1 MPEYDV
7 IIRNGTIVDGTG
19 GLPAYRGDVAITQG
33 KIAWISGRIKASAT
47 KELDAT
53 RCIVAPGAIDLHTHY
68 DLQLNWEPYATMSG
82 WHGVTS
88 VTIGQCGFGF
98 APCKPEDREAAMRL
112 MTRIEAIPLH
122 TMELGL
128 RWDWVTFPQW
138 LDSLDRHP
146 LGVNVGALVP
156 FNALRLYV
164 LGVEESRTSVR
175 ATEKAIQQMQAIL
188 YDAMKAGAFGWSA
201 MKTLVNRPD
210 DGRFIPSQVASNEEF
225 LALAEV
231 LAEFGVGHI
240 GWTRGAAE
248 RPLPPGEPDLIGG
261 GDPGPAVAAVTG
273 ASALLMEAVE
283 GDAPGRE
290 REDFL
295 IQMCLASG
303 RPLQWGAVTY
313 NEHAPTRYKEQLAFL
328 QRAHAE
334 GALMYAQTSAMP
346 SSPVFELA
354 EYNGFDAMPHWIDP
368 FVGTPAERI
377 AKLQRPGVRDLMR
390 QDVGKYAGAGGGGDA
405 ASDWSKMRVVE
416 VRHPRNFQYE
426 GKTIAELAHMTG
438 KHPMDAMLD
447 LALDEDLRT
456 EFTFTPAAG
465 TDPKAVGEIL
475 NHAYTH
481 PCVSDGGAHT
491 RYQTLG
497 SWPVTFLATRVRD
510 QQMMSLEKAHYKM
523 SGLPAWIAGFTDR
536 GILKE
541 GYAAD
546 IIVYDP
552 AKLGLQYDS
561 PVYATDF
568 PGGERRIIQ
577 KAKGIRYTLVNGV
590 ITFEEGTV
598 CTGATPGKL
607 LRSYNMVNREP
618 TAG

>member
-1 MPEYDV
+1 MPEYDL

-19 GLPAYRGDVAITQG
+19 GLPAYRGDVAIKHG
-33 KIAWISGRIKASAT
+33 KIAWISGRIKASAH

-53 RCIVAPGAIDLHTHY
+53 GCIVAPGAIDLHTHY

-164 LGVEESRTSVR
+164 LGVEESRARVR
-175 ATEKAIQQMQAIL
+175 ATEKAIQQMQATL
-188 YDAMKAGAFGWSA
+188 YEAMKAGAFGWSA

-231 LAEFGVGHI
+231 LAEFGLGHI

-283 GDAPGRE
+283 GDAPGRG

-303 RPLQWGAVTY
+303 RPLQWGAVSY

-334 GALMYAQTSAMP
+334 GAPMYAQTSAMS

-368 FVGTPAERI
+368 FVGTAEERI
-377 AKLQRPGVRDLMR
+377 AKLKRPGVRDLMR

-405 ASDWSKMRVVE
+405 ASDWSKMRIVE

-465 TDPKAVGEIL
+465 TDPKAVAEIL
-475 NHAYTH
+475 NHPYTH

-546 IIVYDP
+546 IIVYDQ

-577 KAKGIRYTLVNGV
+577 KAKGIRYTIVNGV

-607 LRSYNMVNREP
+607 LRSYHMVSREP
-618 TAG
+618 TVG

>member
-1 MPEYDV
+1 
-7 IIRNGTIVDGTG
+7 
-19 GLPAYRGDVAITQG
+19 
-33 KIAWISGRIKASAT
+33 
-47 KELDAT
+47 
-53 RCIVAPGAIDLHTHY
+53 
-68 DLQLNWEPYATMSG
+68 
-82 WHGVTS
+82 
-88 VTIGQCGFGF
+88 
-98 APCKPEDREAAMRL
+98 
-112 MTRIEAIPLH
+112 
-122 TMELGL
+122 
-128 RWDWVTFPQW
+128 
-138 LDSLDRHP
+138 
-146 LGVNVGALVP
+146 
-156 FNALRLYV
+156 
-164 LGVEESRTSVR
+164 
-175 ATEKAIQQMQAIL
+175 MQALL
-188 YDAMKAGAFGWSA
+188 YEAMQAGAFGWSA

-283 GDAPGRE
+283 GDAPGRG

-295 IQMCLASG
+295 IQLCLASG
-303 RPLQWGAVTY
+303 RPLQWGAVSY
-313 NEHAPTRYKEQLAFL
+313 NEHAPTRYQEQLAFL

-334 GALMYAQTSAMP
+334 GALMYAQTSAMS

-416 VRHPRNFQYE
+416 VRHPRNYPYE
-426 GKTIAELAHMTG
+426 GKTIAELAEMTG

-456 EFTFTPAAG
+456 EFTFIPAAG
-465 TDPKAVGEIL
+465 TDPKAVAEIL
-475 NHAYTH
+475 NHPYTH
-481 PCVSDGGAHT
+481 LCISDGGAHT

-546 IIVYDP
+546 LIVYDP

-577 KAKGIRYTLVNGV
+577 KAKGIRYTIVNGV

-607 LRSYNMVNREP
+607 LRSYHMVSR
-618 TAG
+618 

>member
-1 MPEYDV
+1 MPEYDL

-19 GLPAYRGDVAITQG
+19 GLPAYRGDVAIKQG
-33 KIAWISGRIKASAT
+33 KIAWISGRIKASAH

-53 RCIVAPGAIDLHTHY
+53 SCIVAPGAIDLHTHY

-138 LDSLDRHP
+138 LDSLDRYP

-164 LGVEESRTSVR
+164 LGVEESRARVR
-175 ATEKAIQQMQAIL
+175 ATEKAIQQMQATL
-188 YDAMKAGAFGWSA
+188 YEAMKAGAFGWSA

-231 LAEFGVGHI
+231 LAEFGLGHI

-283 GDAPGRE
+283 GDAPGRG

-303 RPLQWGAVTY
+303 RPLQWGAVSY

-368 FVGTPAERI
+368 FVGTAEERI
-377 AKLQRPGVRDLMR
+377 AKLKRPGVRDLMR

-405 ASDWSKMRVVE
+405 ASDWNKMRIVE

-447 LALDEDLRT
+447 LALDEALRT

-465 TDPKAVGEIL
+465 TDPKAVAEIL
-475 NHAYTH
+475 NHPYTH

-546 IIVYDP
+546 IIVYDQT
-552 AKLGLQYDS
+552 KLGLQYDS

-577 KAKGIRYTLVNGV
+577 KAKGIRYTIVNGV

-598 CTGATPGKL
+598 CTGAMPGKL
-607 LRSYNMVNREP
+607 LRSYHMVSREP
-618 TAG
+618 TG